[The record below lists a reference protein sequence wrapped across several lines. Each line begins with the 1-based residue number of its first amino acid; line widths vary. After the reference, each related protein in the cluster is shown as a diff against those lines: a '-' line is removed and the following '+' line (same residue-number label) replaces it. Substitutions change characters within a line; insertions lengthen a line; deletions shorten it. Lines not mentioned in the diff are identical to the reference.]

1 MPIKKK
7 NMGSDFEDWLKEEG
21 IYEESTATAVKRV
34 LALQLEDMM
43 KEKHLTKS
51 DMAKR
56 MDTSRAAVNRLLDPE
71 NESVTLQTLKK
82 AAAVLGKKLRLE
94 FA

>member
-1 MPIKKK
+1 MAIRKK
-7 NMGSDFEDWLKEEG
+7 NIGSNFDDWLKDEG
-21 IYEESTATAVKRV
+21 IYEESTEKAVKRV
-34 LALQLEDMM
+34 LAMQLEDMM
-43 KEKHLTKS
+43 QEKHLTKT

-71 NESVTLQTLKK
+71 NESVTLYTLKK